1 MSADHFRGGRAA
13 GNRKVGPIAARSV
26 VAGVIGVVVMSV
38 FYVAVVAGASGS
50 WQHMTD
56 QASTDW
62 YLLVLVIGG
71 FGVQVTLFSELRRR
85 YRLQAAAA
93 AAGTAGMGAS
103 TVGMVACCAHH
114 LADLL
119 PFLGAAGVAAF
130 LYDYRV
136 AFVLVG
142 VGINA
147 IGIAIVVR
155 RLRQLSVPR
164 ATAAQSATADAAQV
178 LNDARR

>member
-1 MSADHFRGGRAA
+1 VTRGARLILA
-13 GNRKVGPIAARSV
+13 PRSV
-26 VAGVIGVVVMSV
+26 LAGVLGAVGMTV

-50 WQHMTD
+50 WDHSTD
-56 QASTDW
+56 QASQDW

-71 FGVQVTLFSELRRR
+71 FAVQVALFSELRRR

-119 PFLGAAGVAAF
+119 PFLGASGAAAF
-130 LYDYRV
+130 LYDYRI

-142 VGINA
+142 VGVNA
-147 IGIAIVVR
+147 IGITLAYR
-155 RLRQLSVPR
+155 RLQQTPIPPSEPPDPSL
-164 ATAAQSATADAAQV
+164 
-178 LNDARR
+178 RRKTIRTNH

>member
-1 MSADHFRGGRAA
+1 MIARRSILAGIVGAVAMVAFYSAA
-13 GNRKVGPIAARSV
+13 
-26 VAGVIGVVVMSV
+26 
-38 FYVAVVAGASGS
+38 VAGASGS
-50 WQHMTD
+50 WSHLTD
-56 QASTDW
+56 QASDDW

-71 FGVQVTLFSELRRR
+71 FGIQVALFTELRRR

-93 AAGTAGMGAS
+93 TASGAGMGAS

-119 PFLGAAGVAAF
+119 PFLSATGLAAF

-142 VGINA
+142 VGFNA
-147 IGIAIVVR
+147 AGITIAAR
-155 RLRQLSVPR
+155 RLRQVPVPAAEQR
-164 ATAAQSATADAAQV
+164 GPVATAVVTGDPS
-178 LNDARR
+178 R